1 MPRRAAVLAAMCT
14 VMEIPLAA
22 SFAVPAGRLASALSA
37 ARLRLRAGRSDA
49 PGLDRPRGPRRAPRG
64 ARRVVVRRAVEVDT
78 VGAAMEVSR
87 AISPRQARQELEQL
101 AENCRWEKAAVVGVL
116 ERIQGQGD
124 AKPLFNSSAILFRR
138 TTANEIQM
146 LTRGTIKPGTIDLNG
161 DDDMEVLNQAF
172 YATLFTSMFLST
184 VAAVLIPDVPDLP
197 FLRDSVLRFVITFG
211 IGAVPFAFL
220 GAGLSVPGLLQAALI
235 QIRRLISDEF
245 RQRLIVHEAGH
256 LLVGYCMGL
265 PVADYKANDA
275 ILNACSFFALDEDVA
290 GRLDHRQVDVL
301 CGVSLAGVVAESI
314 KFGDGLGGFADLSQ
328 LQGFI
333 SRASPRLDDKQQ
345 KERVRWGCVS
355 AYTTL
360 KRNEVALD
368 RSLSLC
374 LSLSLSL
381 SLSPSLSLLSSL
393 SARAL
398 SLFISL

>member
-1 MPRRAAVLAAMCT
+1 MGMCAH
-14 VMEIPLAA
+14 MPLAS
-22 SFAVPAGRLASALSA
+22 SFVLPAGLV
-37 ARLRLRAGRSDA
+37 ARA
-49 PGLDRPRGPRRAPRG
+49 RPG
-64 ARRVVVRRAVEVDT
+64 ARCARALGTLRPALVARRAVEVAGVD
-78 VGAAMEVSR
+78 GATTEGR
-87 AISPRQARQELEQL
+87 GAISPQQARRELEEL
-101 AENCRWEKAAVVGVL
+101 ARDGRWEKEEVVGVL
-116 ERIQGQGD
+116 QKMQARGEV
-124 AKPLFNSSAILFRR
+124 KPLFNSSAILFRR

-172 YATLFTSMFLST
+172 YATLFSSMFLST
-184 VAAVLIPDVPDLP
+184 VAATLIPDVPDLP
-197 FLRDSVLRFVITFG
+197 FLRDSVLRFVVTFG

-220 GAGLSVPGLLQAALI
+220 GAGLSVPGLLQAGLI
-235 QIRRLISDEF
+235 QVRRLINDEF

-275 ILNACSFFALDEDVA
+275 ILNACNFFEVDEDIA
-290 GRLDHRQVDVL
+290 GRLDHRQIDVL

-333 SRASPRLDDKQQ
+333 SRATPRLDDKQQ

-368 RSLSLC
+368 RLIDAMAAGASVPECIQILEEAPRLEEK
-374 LSLSLSL
+374 
-381 SLSPSLSLLSSL
+381 
-393 SARAL
+393 
-398 SLFISL
+398 